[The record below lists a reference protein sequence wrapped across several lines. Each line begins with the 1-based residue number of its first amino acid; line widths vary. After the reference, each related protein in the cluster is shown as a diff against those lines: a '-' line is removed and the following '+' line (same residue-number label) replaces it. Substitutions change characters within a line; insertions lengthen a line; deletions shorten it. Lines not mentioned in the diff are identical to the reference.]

1 MRKAVVAALMV
12 VAVGICAQVALAG
25 FSGTDLF
32 LPSVGAKP
40 GVAPAI
46 WYTTVYVHNPNATP
60 ANVTF
65 YLLER
70 QANPS
75 PMSFTDTIQPGDT
88 AKYDNAVQLMFS
100 KQTFGAIRL
109 TSNVKVMA
117 GSRIYSQSGELKDS
131 VGQYFAGT
139 PASFAIGS
147 GQTTELLGVYGT
159 LPSADSTFR
168 YNYGFVETTGT
179 GSCTVRVRVKDQT
192 GAEVGSK
199 TYTVQQWEQM
209 QKSFK
214 DEFPALSTMNARLT
228 AEVTAGTGKVIVFGS
243 GVANGSQDPATYEMA
258 FRDELLA
265 ENASGGGGDITGV
278 TAGAGLNGGGASGD
292 VTVNVGA
299 GEGIT
304 VASDTVGIAANGV
317 TTAKIADGAVTNAK
331 IASGAVTAAKVG
343 TSGGSNGQVLTVTAG
358 GAAWQTVSGG
368 GGGDITSVTAGTGL
382 TGGGTSGDVAV
393 GIANGGVG
401 TPQLANGAVVSAKL
415 GPPIVISGG
424 GTGSVF
430 DAENTSSGTGVRGVS
445 ATGNGVGGRSGGGGA
460 GGVYGVSSHNAG
472 YGVWGRH
479 ESTGYGVY
487 GESLLQ
493 GVHGKTTGT
502 GVSSFGVN
510 GEATSATGVGGYAT
524 SGTGVKGT
532 SSSGKGV
539 FGQTGSTTEAGVYGI
554 NTNKNT
560 SGELGRAASPAAG
573 VYGAL
578 GAAGTYAGYFVGNVG
593 IMGNLAASGTKS
605 FKIDHPLDPEHKV
618 LYHFAIESP
627 EVLNVYQG
635 NVVTDADGRAVVEL
649 PAYFEALNRDFRY
662 QLTVIGRFAQAIVE
676 QKVEHNHFTIRTNL
690 ANVEVSWQVT
700 GIRSDPSVRHH
711 APAVEEDKPAA
722 EQGLY
727 LDPVAF
733 GLPEERSIA
742 QGTAPR

>member
-1 MRKAVVAALMV
+1 MRANRPFVTVMAL
-12 VAVGICAQVALAG
+12 VGIVWGAVAWAG
-25 FSGTDLF
+25 FTGTDVF

-46 WYTTVYVHNPNATP
+46 WYTTVYVHNPNTTA

-75 PMSFTDTIQPGDT
+75 PMSFADTIQPGDT

-109 TSNVKVMA
+109 TSNVKVIA

-139 PASFAIGS
+139 PASFAIS
-147 GQTTELLGVYGT
+147 QGQTTELLGVYGT

-214 DEFPALSTMNARLT
+214 DEFPALTTQNARLT
-228 AEVTAGTGKVIVFGS
+228 VEVVSGSGKVIAFGS

-317 TTAKIADGAVTNAK
+317 TTAKLADGAVTSAK
-331 IASGAVTAAKVG
+331 VADGTIATADLASGAVTAAKVG

-368 GGGDITSVTAGTGL
+368 GGGDITGVAAGTGL
-382 TGGGTSGDVAV
+382 TGGGTSGDVTL
-393 GIANGGVG
+393 GIASGGVG
-401 TPQLANGAVVSAKL
+401 VNQLANGAVVSAKL
-415 GPPIVISGG
+415 GPPITLTASASGSILQVQNNGAGAAIVAEAGANHAFWGKATGSDAAVQGIADGASGWGVQGTHEATDNFGVLASASFGVMGRSFDQAGVWAESSTGNALQAVSRG
-424 GTGSVF
+424 GTRNRSTVHASNTNSTNGMAGFFENASSYATAHFRNAGSGEVLF
-430 DAENTSSGTGVRGVS
+430 LQANGGPFIRAFNNGESDVKFKVDYAGNVTADGGFSSPAADFAEMLPARDGLEPGDVLAISADGRLMRSVEAYQASVVGVCSTKPGFLGGSADDANPAGKVPLALVGVVPVKASAEGGAIRPGDMLVASSTPGH
-445 ATGNGVGGRSGGGGA
+445 AMRSGDRPP
-460 GGVYGVSSHNAG
+460 V
-472 YGVWGRH
+472 GR
-479 ESTGYGVY
+479 VI
-487 GESLLQ
+487 
-493 GVHGKTTGT
+493 GKALTPLATGT
-502 GVSSFGVN
+502 GRI
-510 GEATSATGVGGYAT
+510 TM
-524 SGTGVKGT
+524 
-532 SSSGKGV
+532 
-539 FGQTGSTTEAGVYGI
+539 I
-554 NTNKNT
+554 
-560 SGELGRAASPAAG
+560 
-573 VYGAL
+573 
-578 GAAGTYAGYFVGNVG
+578 
-593 IMGNLAASGTKS
+593 
-605 FKIDHPLDPEHKV
+605 
-618 LYHFAIESP
+618 
-627 EVLNVYQG
+627 
-635 NVVTDADGRAVVEL
+635 
-649 PAYFEALNRDFRY
+649 
-662 QLTVIGRFAQAIVE
+662 VILQ
-676 QKVEHNHFTIRTNL
+676 
-690 ANVEVSWQVT
+690 
-700 GIRSDPSVRHH
+700 
-711 APAVEEDKPAA
+711 
-722 EQGLY
+722 
-727 LDPVAF
+727 
-733 GLPEERSIA
+733 
-742 QGTAPR
+742 